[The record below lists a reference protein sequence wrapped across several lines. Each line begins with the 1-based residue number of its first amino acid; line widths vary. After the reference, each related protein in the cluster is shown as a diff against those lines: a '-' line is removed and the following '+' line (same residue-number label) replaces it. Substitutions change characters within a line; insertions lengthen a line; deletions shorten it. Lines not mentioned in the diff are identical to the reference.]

1 MDVTNVLQ
9 VSVQQSVASLI
20 QSSAFVSV
28 EAKRRLLDI
37 LTDEFEKLRRLVT
50 LFNMPVSEL
59 EVRRSQPIIHLLIL

>member
-1 MDVTNVLQ
+1 

-20 QSSAFVSV
+20 QSSILVTV

-59 EVRRSQPIIHLLIL
+59 EVL